1 MIGDTTYDIE
11 MACAAK
17 VGALGVSWGYH
28 LREELAEA
36 GAHLIIDDYAE
47 MPGALD
53 QIFEQLSST
62 HEQHGE
68 RQRPGHEEEIF

>member
-1 MIGDTTYDIE
+1 MTYDIE

-17 VGALGVSWGYH
+17 VGALGVGWGYH
-28 LREELAEA
+28 SREELAEE
-36 GAHLIIDDYAE
+36 GAHLIIDDYGE

-62 HEQHGE
+62 HEQHRE